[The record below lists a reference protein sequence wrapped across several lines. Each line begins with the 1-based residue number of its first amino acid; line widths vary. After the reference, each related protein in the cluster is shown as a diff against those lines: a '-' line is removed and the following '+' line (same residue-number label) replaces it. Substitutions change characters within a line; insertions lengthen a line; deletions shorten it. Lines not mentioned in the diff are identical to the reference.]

1 MGLFHEVVYTFTIGC
16 KIVFLAYISAFFNS
30 LTQLR
35 NEKQLKSETKSLIFR
50 FNQKSLNDF
59 NFKNGIKPKNS
70 LFLFFTKHKHT
81 KLGLNKNLFKQT
93 AIYGLATVFPRM
105 LSFFLVRLYTGIL
118 PTGEYGE
125 VSIVLSWMVFL
136 NVVLSYGMET
146 AFFRFYNSESDKQN
160 VIATSTISIFW
171 SSIIFLFGALI
182 FRGTLASWA
191 NVDVQYVTYAIWI
204 LVLDA
209 LVIVPFS
216 KLRAN
221 QKPMLYAII
230 KIGNVAVNLVLN
242 LFFLTLLP
250 TIAAASPNS
259 FIGNLYVENYEIGY
273 IFVSNLAASLLT
285 LLVLS
290 PNYLSLTRKFDKV
303 LWKKRMQYG
312 LPILVAGIAFAV
324 NEHFDKILLDKW
336 LPENVAKSE
345 VGAYSACYK
354 LGLFMVL
361 FATAFRLGIEPF
373 FFSHSNHENAPQ
385 TYAMITKYFVIFG
398 SLILLGVIVFADVLK
413 FLLLDN
419 KSYWEA
425 MKVVPLIILA
435 NFFLGIYNNLSV
447 WYKLTD
453 RTKMGAYISI
463 VGAIL
468 TLVLNYLLIPKF
480 SYYGSAIATIVAY
493 GSMMFISYI
502 LGNRYFPIPYDM
514 EKIGGYL
521 GLSIVFSAISFY
533 GFRENYFVG
542 IPLLLLFMYFV
553 YHNEKVII
561 LSIIKRKK

>member
-1 MGLFHEVVYTFTIGC
+1 MGLY
-16 KIVFLAYISAFFNS
+16 
-30 LTQLR
+30 
-35 NEKQLKSETKSLIFR
+35 KS
-50 FNQKSLNDF
+50 
-59 NFKNGIKPKNS
+59 
-70 LFLFFTKHKHT
+70 
-81 KLGLNKNLFKQT
+81 LFKQT
-93 AIYGLATVFPRM
+93 AIYGLATVLPRM
-105 LSFFLVRLYTGIL
+105 LSFLLVRLYTGIL

-125 VSIVLSWMVFL
+125 VSIVLSWMVFF

-146 AFFRFYNSESDKQN
+146 AFFRFYNSETDKEN

-182 FRGTLASWA
+182 FRGTLASLA
-191 NVDVQYVTYAIWI
+191 NVEVQYVTYAIWI

-230 KIGNVAVNLVLN
+230 KIGNVAVNLALN
-242 LFFLTLLP
+242 LFFLLLLP
-250 TIAAASPNS
+250 KIAASSPNS
-259 FIGNLYVENYEIGY
+259 FIGNLYVANYEIGY
-273 IFVSNLAASLLT
+273 IFVSFLAANLLT

-290 PNYLSLTRKFDKV
+290 PNYLSLTRKFDAV
-303 LWKKRMQYG
+303 LWKKMMQYG

-324 NEHFDKILLDKW
+324 NEHFDKILLGYW
-336 LPENVAKSE
+336 LPESVAKSE

-373 FFSHSNHENAPQ
+373 FFSHSKNENAPQ

-413 FLLLDN
+413 FLLLDD

-463 VGAIL
+463 VGAVL
-468 TLVLNYLLIPKF
+468 TLALNYLLIPKF

-493 GSMMFISYI
+493 GSMMLISYV
-502 LGNRYFPIPYDM
+502 LGNRYYPIPYDM

-533 GFRENYFVG
+533 GFRENYLVG
-542 IPLLLLFMYFV
+542 ISLLLLFVYFV
-553 YHNEKVII
+553 YHNEKATI

>member
-1 MGLFHEVVYTFTIGC
+1 MGLY
-16 KIVFLAYISAFFNS
+16 
-30 LTQLR
+30 
-35 NEKQLKSETKSLIFR
+35 KS
-50 FNQKSLNDF
+50 
-59 NFKNGIKPKNS
+59 
-70 LFLFFTKHKHT
+70 
-81 KLGLNKNLFKQT
+81 LFKQT
-93 AIYGLATVFPRM
+93 AIYGLATVLPRM
-105 LSFFLVRLYTGIL
+105 LSFLLVRLYTKVL

-125 VSIVLSWMVFL
+125 VSIVLSWMVFF

-146 AFFRFYNSESDKQN
+146 AFFRFYNSETDKEN

-171 SSIIFLFGALI
+171 SSIVFLFGALI
-182 FRGTLASWA
+182 FRGTLASLA
-191 NVDVQYVTYAIWI
+191 NVEVQYITYAIWI

-221 QKPMLYAII
+221 QRPIIYAVI
-230 KIGNVAVNLVLN
+230 KIGNVAVNLLLN
-242 LFFLTLLP
+242 VFFLLVLP
-250 TIAAASPNS
+250 KIADSNPNS
-259 FIGNLYVENYEIGY
+259 FLGNLYVDNYEIGY

-290 PNYLSLTRKFDKV
+290 PNYLSLTRKFDAA
-303 LWKKRMQYG
+303 LWKKMMQYG

-324 NEHFDKILLDKW
+324 NEHFDKILLGYW
-336 LPENVAKSE
+336 LPDNVAKAE

-373 FFSHSNHENAPQ
+373 FFSHSNHEKAPQ

-398 SLILLGVIVFADVLK
+398 SLILLGVIVFADILK

-435 NFFLGIYNNLSV
+435 NFCLGIYNNLSV

-463 VGAIL
+463 VGAVL

-480 SYYGSAIATIVAY
+480 SYFGSAIATIAAY
-493 GSMMFISYI
+493 GSMMFISYV
-502 LGNRYFPIPYDM
+502 LGNRYYPIPYDM

-521 GLSIVFSAISFY
+521 GLSILFSAISFY

-542 IPLLLLFMYFV
+542 IPLLLLFVYFV
-553 YHNEKVII
+553 YHNEKATI